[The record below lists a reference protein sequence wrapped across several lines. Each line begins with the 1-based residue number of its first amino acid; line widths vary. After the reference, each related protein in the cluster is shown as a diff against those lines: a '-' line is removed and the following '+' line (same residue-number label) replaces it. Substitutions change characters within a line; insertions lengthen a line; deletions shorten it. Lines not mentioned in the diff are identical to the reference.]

1 MPHLSRDRLIE
12 QFTALFVREG
22 VSEPRARR
30 VAELYAQ
37 ASADGVHSH
46 GAVFVPVL
54 LEWVR
59 KKLIADTEN
68 PPELVSSVGAFER
81 YDGRRGFGALNA
93 EFCMDRAMALADV
106 HGLGAVG
113 LRNTGHWGRPGNC
126 GWRAAERGYLAICW
140 TNTWPVMPP
149 WEGKR
154 NALGNNPLV
163 FAAPGENGEHLVLDM
178 AMSQFSM
185 GRLNTHRAEK
195 EALPVLG
202 GADAQGNPTTDP
214 AAILDGGTAW
224 PMGFWKGSGLA
235 IMLDV
240 FAAVLADGLTTSEL
254 EKTPEG
260 LGVCQVFLAF
270 QPKLLG
276 GAAPAERTRQIVEHL
291 AATNPECRYPGQS
304 ALEQRRRSEREG
316 VYVRD
321 EIWAKLG
328 LKA

>member
-1 MPHLSRDRLIE
+1 MPRISCERLVE
-12 QFTALFVREG
+12 QLTALFVREG
-22 VSEPRARR
+22 VSEGRSRR

-37 ASADGVHSH
+37 ASADGVASH

-54 LEWVR
+54 LQWVR
-59 KKLIADTEN
+59 EKLIADPEN
-68 PPELVSSVGAFER
+68 PPALVSAFGAFER

-93 EFCMDRAMALADV
+93 EFCMDRAMALADA
-106 HGLGAVG
+106 HGIGAVG

-149 WEGKR
+149 WEGAR

-163 FAAPGENGEHLVLDM
+163 FAAPGADGEHLVLDM

-185 GRLNTHRAEK
+185 GRLNTHRAEGK
-195 EALPVLG
+195 PLPVTG
-202 GADAQGNPTTDP
+202 GADANGKPTTDP
-214 AAILDGGTAW
+214 AAILDGGVAW
-224 PMGFWKGSGLA
+224 PAGFWKGSGLA
-235 IMLDV
+235 IMLDA
-240 FAAVLADGLTTSEL
+240 FASVLADGMTTAEL

-270 QPKLLG
+270 APSRLG
-276 GAAPAERTRQIVEHL
+276 GADAAERTRAIVRHL
-291 AATNPECRYPGQS
+291 AETNPESRYPGRS
-304 ALEQRRRSEREG
+304 ALDERRRSAREG

-328 LKA
+328 LRA